1 MDDDDYDDYHGD
13 DYDYEEDTYY
23 ALGGT
28 DYEKF
33 RENGGSI
40 DDMMDG
46 MGY

>member
-1 MDDDDYDDYHGD
+1 MALNNYDYD
-13 DYDYEEDTYY
+13 EDTYY

-28 DYEKF
+28 DYKKF